1 MKQKKTQ
8 NPLNQFIGLYPLSK
22 TLRFEL
28 RPYNEKTKNNIISAG
43 ILAEDNHRAESYK
56 KVKKIIDEYHKAFIE
71 RVLKDL
77 VLEEKSL
84 QEFFDCYTNNTKE
97 EKREEALQEIGNNLR
112 SQISNAFE
120 EDPKYSTLT
129 SKDLI
134 NKELPSIATTEEE
147 RTLLEEFH
155 GFSTY
160 FVGFHQN
167 RENMYSDEEKATS
180 IAYRLINENLPK
192 FIDNIRSF
200 QKIADSPIADKLQ
213 SIYDEYAKEG
223 YMNVNTLNEMFEIT
237 FYSRVLT
244 QTQIDLYNAIIGGKT
259 EKDGHKTQGINEYI
273 NLYNQRGEVQKKDRL
288 PLLKPLFKQILSDRE
303 HISWFEEGFAD
314 DQAMLNAIKDFY
326 LELTETEPTTT
337 ESILDRTK
345 SLLRTIADYD
355 LTKIYLEYNSLSK
368 ISQQIFGEWDRIQRA
383 LEAEYDQREK
393 TKTYEEQK
401 EKHFSS
407 LKSVSIGFIDECLKA
422 FETDKQLSLSI
433 KEYIAQLGKKND
445 DPDLIDRITASY
457 KAVKAILTTEW
468 PKERNI
474 AQEKDLVALIKDLLD
489 RIKDLQSFIKPL
501 LGSGKESGKDN
512 LFYGELASI
521 WEVINT
527 VTPLYDKVRN
537 RMTRKPY
544 STQKFKVNFRNSQL
558 LKGWDLNKEKD
569 YMGIILRKKDL
580 YFLAIMNKKNTKV
593 FSSKVPSQGE
603 CFEKMIYKQFDATK
617 QVPKCST
624 ELKRVKEAIEIDDKP
639 YYELFDKQKFSK
651 PLTITREI
659 WQLNNLVWDKK
670 TNSFVRR
677 KKDETRPKKFQQEY
691 LDITEDREGYCE
703 ALRKWIDFVKDFLAS
718 YKSTSIY
725 NIKYK
730 DSSEYASIKEFY
742 NFLDQELYHIEFS
755 NVSVDYINELIEEG
769 KIYLFQIYNKDF
781 SPHSKGTPNMHTLY
795 WKTLFDERNLA
806 NVVYKLNGEAEIFF
820 RKASLE
826 REVTHPAN
834 EPIKTKNPKSEKE
847 KTFAY
852 DLIKDKRYTEDKFQ
866 LHVPITMNFKSP
878 MEKKGINS
886 RVNNYIKTAEDLH
899 FIGIDRGERN
909 LLYVCVIDSKGNI
922 KEQYS
927 LNEIVTQYNR
937 TDYKYLLEK
946 REEERDKERKSWQ
959 TIENIKDLKQGYL
972 SQVVHKIAQLIVQY
986 HAIVVLEDL
995 NSGFK
1000 RSRQKVEKSVYQQF
1014 EKSLIDKLNY
1024 LVDKQLPIDEEGG
1037 VLRAYQLTNKFES
1050 FKTMKMQNGFLF
1062 YIPAWNTS
1070 KMDPTTGFVNLFDTR
1085 YTNIDKSKEFFDK
1098 FETIRYNE
1106 GKDWFELEF
1115 DYEHFTTKAEG
1126 TQTQW
1131 TLCTWGERINTFRN
1145 KSKNSSWDYKTINL
1159 TEEYKALFEQFSIN
1173 YRGNLK
1179 KEILEQNS
1187 KDFFERLLS
1196 LLRLTLQMRNS
1207 IPKTDTDY
1215 LISPVADA
1223 NGSFYYSEQCGDNLP
1238 KNADANGAY
1247 NIARKGMWM
1256 AEQIRRSNE
1265 GEKLKL
1271 AISNKEWLRFAQEKP
1286 YLEDK

>member
-28 RPYNEKTKNNIISAG
+28 HPIGKTRENITSVG

-56 KVKKIIDEYHKAFIE
+56 EVKKIIDEYHKAFIE

-77 VLEEKSL
+77 VLEEEPL
-84 QEFFDCYTNNTKE
+84 QAFFDCYTNNTKE

-112 SQISNAFE
+112 SQISNAFKK
-120 EDPKYSTLT
+120 DPKYSSLAG
-129 SKDLI
+129 KDLI
-134 NKELPSIATTEEE
+134 NKELPSIVSTEEE

-167 RENMYSDEEKATS
+167 RENMYSKEEKASS

-200 QKIADSPIADKLQ
+200 QKIANSPIADKLE
-213 SIYDEYAKEG
+213 SIYNEYPKEG
-223 YMNVNTLNEMFEIT
+223 YMNVDNLNEMFEIT
-237 FYSRVLT
+237 FYNNVLT

-326 LELTETEPTTT
+326 LKLIQTEPTTT
-337 ESILDRTK
+337 ESILDRTR
-345 SLLRTIADYD
+345 SLLQTIADYD

-368 ISQQIFGEWDRIQRA
+368 ISQQIFGEWDRIKRA
-383 LEAEYDQREK
+383 LEAEYDATHLQRK
-393 TKTYEEQK
+393 KAKTYEEQK
-401 EKHFSS
+401 EKHFKS
-407 LKSVSIGFIDECLKA
+407 LKSVSIGFIDDCLKA

-474 AQEKDLVALIKDLLD
+474 AQEKDIVALIKDLLD
-489 RIKDLQSFIKPL
+489 RIKDLQSFIKSL
-501 LGSGKESGKDN
+501 LGSGKESDKDN

-521 WEVINT
+521 WETINT

-544 STQKFKVNFRNSQL
+544 STQKFKVNFRNSHFLSYWSQDYETKGGVL
-558 LKGWDLNKEKD
+558 FEKEGLYYLAIIDKKLKAKDIEKLHCAKSNAVRIIIDTQKPDNKNTPRLFIRSKGENYAPAVDEYKLPIHE
-569 YMGIILRKKDL
+569 IIDL
-580 YFLAIMNKKNTKV
+580 YDRKLFKK
-593 FSSKVPSQGE
+593 P
-603 CFEKMIYKQFDATK
+603 
-617 QVPKCST
+617 P
-624 ELKRVKEAIEIDDKP
+624 KEASLEDTEIFKASLTKLIDYFKLGFSRHES
-639 YYELFDKQKFSK
+639 YRHYKFN
-651 PLTITREI
+651 
-659 WQLNNLVWDKK
+659 WKK
-670 TNSFVRR
+670 S
-677 KKDETRPKKFQQEY
+677 DEY
-691 LDITEDREGYCE
+691 NDID
-703 ALRKWIDFVKDFLAS
+703 
-718 YKSTSIY
+718 
-725 NIKYK
+725 
-730 DSSEYASIKEFY
+730 EFY
-742 NFLDQELYHIEFS
+742 QDTIES
-755 NVSVDYINELIEEG
+755 CYQIIHQPINWDVVEEYTKEG

-826 REVTHPAN
+826 RKVTHPAHD
-834 EPIKTKNPKSEKE
+834 PIKTKNPKTSIKE
-847 KTFAY
+847 KAFAY

-878 MEKKGINS
+878 NLRNINS

-922 KEQYS
+922 KDQYS
-927 LNEIVTQYNR
+927 LNEIVNQYNR

-972 SQVVHKIAQLIVQY
+972 SQVVHKIAQLMVQY

-1024 LVDKQLPIDEEGG
+1024 LVDKQLPIEEEGG

-1098 FETIRYNE
+1098 FEAIRYNE

-1115 DYEHFTTKAEG
+1115 DYENFTEKAEG

-1145 KSKNSSWDYKTINL
+1145 KSKSSSWDYKKINL
-1159 TEEYKALFEQFSIN
+1159 TEEYKTLFEQFSIN

-1196 LLRLTLQMRNS
+1196 LLHLTLQMRNS
-1207 IPKTDTDY
+1207 IPNTDTDY

-1223 NGSFYYSEQCGDNLP
+1223 NGHFYYSEQCGDNLP

-1265 GEKLKL
+1265 GEELKL

>member
-1 MKQKKTQ
+1 MKQKKSQ
-8 NPLNQFIGLYPLSK
+8 NPFNQFIGLYPLSK

-28 RPYNEKTKNNIISAG
+28 RPIGKTKENIISAG
-43 ILAEDNHRAESYK
+43 ILEEDNHRAESYK
-56 KVKKIIDEYHKAFIE
+56 EVKKIIDEYHKAFIE

-134 NKELPSIATTEEE
+134 NKELPSIATTEEK

-288 PLLKPLFKQILSDRE
+288 PLPKPLFKQILSDRE

-368 ISQQIFGEWDRIQRA
+368 ISQQIFGEWDKIQRA

-445 DPDLIDRITASY
+445 GPDLIDRITASY

-501 LGSGKESGKDN
+501 LGSGKESDKDN

-521 WEVINT
+521 WEVINI
-527 VTPLYDKVRN
+527 VAPLYDKVRN

-544 STQKFKVNFRNSQL
+544 STQKFKVNFRNSHFLSYWSQDYETKGGVL
-558 LKGWDLNKEKD
+558 FEKEGLYYLAIIDKKLKAKDIEKLHCTKSNAFRIIIDTQKPDNKNTPRLFIRSKGENYAPAVDEYKLPIHE
-569 YMGIILRKKDL
+569 IIDL
-580 YFLAIMNKKNTKV
+580 YDRKLFKK
-593 FSSKVPSQGE
+593 P
-603 CFEKMIYKQFDATK
+603 
-617 QVPKCST
+617 P
-624 ELKRVKEAIEIDDKP
+624 KEASPEDTEIFKASLTKLIDYFKLGFSRHES
-639 YYELFDKQKFSK
+639 YRHYKFN
-651 PLTITREI
+651 
-659 WQLNNLVWDKK
+659 WKK
-670 TNSFVRR
+670 S
-677 KKDETRPKKFQQEY
+677 DE
-691 LDITEDREGYCE
+691 
-703 ALRKWIDFVKDFLAS
+703 
-718 YKSTSIY
+718 
-725 NIKYK
+725 YK
-730 DSSEYASIKEFY
+730 DIDEFY
-742 NFLDQELYHIEFS
+742 QDTIES
-755 NVSVDYINELIEEG
+755 CYQIIHQPINWDVVEEYTEEG

-795 WKTLFDERNLA
+795 WKTLFDEQNLA

-820 RKASLE
+820 REASLE
-826 REVTHPAN
+826 RKVTHPAN
-834 EPIKTKNPKSEKE
+834 DPIKTKNPKTSIKE

-878 MEKKGINS
+878 NLRNINS

-927 LNEIVTQYNR
+927 LNEIVTLYNR

-972 SQVVHKIAQLIVQY
+972 SQVVHKIAQLVVQY

-1098 FETIRYNE
+1098 FEAIRYNE

-1145 KSKNSSWDYKTINL
+1145 KSKNSSWDYKKINL

-1207 IPKTDTDY
+1207 IPNTDIDY

-1265 GEKLKL
+1265 GEKLNL

>member
-77 VLEEKSL
+77 VLEEKPL
-84 QEFFDCYTNNTKE
+84 QAFYECYKKSSKE
-97 EKREEALQEIGNNLR
+97 EKREKALQDNGKKLR
-112 SQISNAFE
+112 YQISKAFE
-120 EDPKYSTLT
+120 KDPKYKTLT
-129 SKDLI
+129 GEDLI
-134 NKELPSIATTEEE
+134 NKELPRIVTTDEEQM
-147 RTLLEEFH
+147 LLKEFH
-155 GFSTY
+155 GFTTY
-160 FVGFHQN
+160 FKGLHLN
-167 RENMYSDEEKATS
+167 RKNMYSNEEKASS

-200 QKIADSPIADKLQ
+200 QKIADSPIADKFE

-223 YMNVNTLNEMFEIT
+223 YMNVNTLNEMFEIS
-237 FYSRVLT
+237 FYNRVLT

-355 LTKIYLEYNSLSK
+355 LTKIYLEYSSLSK
-368 ISQQIFGEWDRIQRA
+368 ISQQIFGEWDRIKRA
-383 LEAEYDQREK
+383 LEAEYDATHLQRK
-393 TKTYEEQK
+393 KAKTYEEQK

-407 LKSVSIGFIDECLKA
+407 IKSVSIGFIDECLKA
-422 FETDKQLSLSI
+422 FKTDKQLSLSI

-474 AQEKDLVALIKDLLD
+474 TQEKDIVALIKDLLD

-501 LGSGKESGKDN
+501 LGSGKESDKDN

-521 WEVINT
+521 WETINT

-544 STQKFKVNFRNSQL
+544 STQKFKVNFRNSHFLSYWSQDYETKGGVL
-558 LKGWDLNKEKD
+558 FEKEGLYYLAIIDKKLKAKDIEKLHCTKSNAFRIIIDTQKPDNKNTPRLFIRSKGENYAPAVDEYKLPIHE
-569 YMGIILRKKDL
+569 IIDL
-580 YFLAIMNKKNTKV
+580 YDRKLFKK
-593 FSSKVPSQGE
+593 P
-603 CFEKMIYKQFDATK
+603 
-617 QVPKCST
+617 P
-624 ELKRVKEAIEIDDKP
+624 KEASLEDSEIFKASLTKLIDYFKLGFSRHES
-639 YYELFDKQKFSK
+639 YRHYKFN
-651 PLTITREI
+651 
-659 WQLNNLVWDKK
+659 WKK
-670 TNSFVRR
+670 S
-677 KKDETRPKKFQQEY
+677 DE
-691 LDITEDREGYCE
+691 
-703 ALRKWIDFVKDFLAS
+703 
-718 YKSTSIY
+718 
-725 NIKYK
+725 YK
-730 DSSEYASIKEFY
+730 DIDEFY
-742 NFLDQELYHIEFS
+742 QDTIES
-755 NVSVDYINELIEEG
+755 CYQIIHQPINWDVVEEYIEEG

-820 RKASLE
+820 REASLE
-826 REVTHPAN
+826 RKVTHPAN
-834 EPIKTKNPKSEKE
+834 DPIKTKNPKTSIKE

-878 MEKKGINS
+878 NLRNINS

-922 KEQYS
+922 KDQYS
-927 LNEIVTQYNR
+927 LNEIVTLYNR

-972 SQVVHKIAQLIVQY
+972 SQVVHKIAQLVVQY

-1098 FETIRYNE
+1098 FEAIRYNE

-1115 DYEHFTTKAEG
+1115 DYENFTEKAEG

-1145 KSKNSSWDYKTINL
+1145 KSKSSSWDYKKINL
-1159 TEEYKALFEQFSIN
+1159 TEEYKTLFEQFSIN

-1196 LLRLTLQMRNS
+1196 LLHLTLQMRNS
-1207 IPKTDTDY
+1207 IPNTDTDY

-1223 NGSFYYSEQCGDNLP
+1223 NGHFYYSEQCGDNLP

-1265 GEKLKL
+1265 GEELKL

>member
-1 MKQKKTQ
+1 MKQKKSQ
-8 NPLNQFIGLYPLSK
+8 NPFNQFTGLYPLSK

-28 RPYNEKTKNNIISAG
+28 RPIGKTKENIISAG

-71 RVLKDL
+71 RVLKNLDL
-77 VLEEKSL
+77 DKGALQAFYECYKKS
-84 QEFFDCYTNNTKE
+84 TKE
-97 EKREEALQEIGNNLR
+97 EKREETLQEIGNNLR
-112 SQISNAFE
+112 SQISNAFKK
-120 EDPKYSTLT
+120 DPKYSTLT

-147 RTLLEEFH
+147 RILLEEFH

-167 RENMYSDEEKATS
+167 RENMYSKEEKATS

-200 QKIADSPIADKLQ
+200 EKIANSPIADKLE
-213 SIYDEYAKEG
+213 SIYNEYAKEG
-223 YMNVNTLNEMFEIT
+223 YMNVNNLNEMFEIS
-237 FYSRVLT
+237 FYNRVLT

-259 EKDGHKTQGINEYI
+259 EKDGRKTQGINEYI

-314 DQAMLNAIKDFY
+314 DQAMLSAIKDFY
-326 LELTETEPTTT
+326 LKLTETEPTTT
-337 ESILDRTK
+337 ESILDRTR
-345 SLLRTIADYD
+345 SLLRNIADYD
-355 LTKIYLEYNSLSK
+355 LTKIYLEYTSLSK

-383 LEAEYDQREK
+383 LEAEYDATHLQRKK

-401 EKHFSS
+401 EQYFRS
-407 LKSVSIGFIDECLKA
+407 LKSVSIGFIDECLNS
-422 FETDKQLSLSI
+422 FETEKQLSLSI
-433 KEYIAQLGKKND
+433 KEYIAQVGKKND
-445 DPDLIDRITASY
+445 DPDLIERITASY

-474 AQEKDLVALIKDLLD
+474 AQEKDIVALIKDLLD

-501 LGSGKESGKDN
+501 LGSGKESDKDN

-521 WEVINT
+521 WEVINIL
-527 VTPLYDKVRN
+527 TPLYDKVRN

-544 STQKFKVNFRNSQL
+544 STQKFKVNFSNSHFLSYWPQDYETKGGVL
-558 LKGWDLNKEKD
+558 FEKEGLYYLAIIDKKLKTKDIEKLHCTKSNAFRIIIDTQKPDNKNTPRLFIRSKGENYAPAIDEYKLPIHE
-569 YMGIILRKKDL
+569 IIDL
-580 YFLAIMNKKNTKV
+580 YDRKLFKK
-593 FSSKVPSQGE
+593 P
-603 CFEKMIYKQFDATK
+603 
-617 QVPKCST
+617 P
-624 ELKRVKEAIEIDDKP
+624 KEASLEDTEIFKASLTKLIDYFKLGFSRHES
-639 YYELFDKQKFSK
+639 YRHYKFN
-651 PLTITREI
+651 
-659 WQLNNLVWDKK
+659 WKK
-670 TNSFVRR
+670 S
-677 KKDETRPKKFQQEY
+677 DE
-691 LDITEDREGYCE
+691 
-703 ALRKWIDFVKDFLAS
+703 
-718 YKSTSIY
+718 
-725 NIKYK
+725 YK
-730 DSSEYASIKEFY
+730 DIDEFY
-742 NFLDQELYHIEFS
+742 QDTIES
-755 NVSVDYINELIEEG
+755 CYQIIHQPINWDVVEEYTKEG

-781 SPHSKGTPNMHTLY
+781 SSHSKGTPNMHTLY
-795 WKTLFDERNLA
+795 WKTLFDEQNLA

-826 REVTHPAN
+826 RKVTHPAN
-834 EPIKTKNPKSEKE
+834 GSIKTKNPKSKKE

-922 KEQYS
+922 KKQYS
-927 LNEIVTQYNR
+927 LNDIVNQYNR

-959 TIENIKDLKQGYL
+959 SIKNIKDLKQGYL
-972 SQVVHKIAQLIVQY
+972 SQVVHKIAQLMVQY

-1098 FETIRYNE
+1098 FEAIRYNE

-1145 KSKNSSWDYKTINL
+1145 KSKSSSWDYKKINL

-1207 IPKTDTDY
+1207 IPNTDTDY

-1223 NGSFYYSEQCGDNLP
+1223 NGDFYYSEQCGDNLP

-1256 AEQIRRSNE
+1256 AEQIRRSTE
-1265 GEKLKL
+1265 GEKLNL

>member
-8 NPLNQFIGLYPLSK
+8 NPFNQFTGLYPLSK

-56 KVKKIIDEYHKAFIE
+56 EVKKIIDEYHKAFIE

-77 VLEEKSL
+77 VLEEKPL
-84 QEFFDCYTNNTKE
+84 QAFYECYKKSSKE

-112 SQISNAFE
+112 TQISNAFKK
-120 EDPKYSTLT
+120 DPKYSSLAG
-129 SKDLI
+129 KDLI
-134 NKELPSIATTEEE
+134 NKELPRIATTEEE

-167 RENMYSDEEKATS
+167 RENMYSKEEKATS

-200 QKIADSPIADKLQ
+200 QKIADSPIADKLE

-223 YMNVNTLNEMFEIT
+223 YMNVNTLNEMFEIS
-237 FYSRVLT
+237 FYNRVLT

-273 NLYNQRGEVQKKDRL
+273 NLHNQRGEVQKKDRL

-326 LELTETEPTTT
+326 LELTETGPTTT

-345 SLLRTIADYD
+345 SLLRNIADYD
-355 LTKIYLEYNSLSK
+355 LTKIYLEYSSLSK
-368 ISQQIFGEWDRIQRA
+368 ISQQIFGEWDRIKRA
-383 LEAEYDQREK
+383 LEAEYDATHLQRK
-393 TKTYEEQK
+393 KAKTYEEQK

-433 KEYIAQLGKKND
+433 IEYIAQLGKKND

-457 KAVKAILTTEW
+457 QAVKAILTTEW
-468 PKERNI
+468 PKESNI

-501 LGSGKESGKDN
+501 LGSGKESDKDN

-521 WEVINT
+521 WEVINI

-544 STQKFKVNFRNSQL
+544 STQKFKVNFRNSHFLSYWSQDYETKGGVL
-558 LKGWDLNKEKD
+558 FEKEGLYYLAIIDKKLKAKDIEKLHCTKSNAFRIIIDTQKPDNKNTPRLFIRSKGEN
-569 YMGIILRKKDL
+569 YAPAINEYNLPIHEIIDL
-580 YFLAIMNKKNTKV
+580 YDRKLFKKPPKGASQEDTEIFKASLTKLIDYFKLG
-593 FSSKVPSQGE
+593 FSRHESYRH
-603 CFEKMIYKQFDATK
+603 YKFN
-617 QVPKCST
+617 
-624 ELKRVKEAIEIDDKP
+624 
-639 YYELFDKQKFSK
+639 
-651 PLTITREI
+651 
-659 WQLNNLVWDKK
+659 WKK
-670 TNSFVRR
+670 S
-677 KKDETRPKKFQQEY
+677 DE
-691 LDITEDREGYCE
+691 
-703 ALRKWIDFVKDFLAS
+703 
-718 YKSTSIY
+718 
-725 NIKYK
+725 YK
-730 DSSEYASIKEFY
+730 DIDEFY
-742 NFLDQELYHIEFS
+742 QDTIES
-755 NVSVDYINELIEEG
+755 CYQIIHQPINWDVVEEYTKEG

-826 REVTHPAN
+826 RKVTHPAN
-834 EPIKTKNPKSEKE
+834 ETIKTKNPKTSIRE

-878 MEKKGINS
+878 MEEDINS

-922 KEQYS
+922 KKQYS
-927 LNEIVTQYNR
+927 LNEIVNQYNR

-972 SQVVHKIAQLIVQY
+972 SQVVHSPQDSATY
-986 HAIVVLEDL
+986 
-995 NSGFK
+995 S
-1000 RSRQKVEKSVYQQF
+1000 
-1014 EKSLIDKLNY
+1014 
-1024 LVDKQLPIDEEGG
+1024 
-1037 VLRAYQLTNKFES
+1037 
-1050 FKTMKMQNGFLF
+1050 
-1062 YIPAWNTS
+1062 
-1070 KMDPTTGFVNLFDTR
+1070 
-1085 YTNIDKSKEFFDK
+1085 
-1098 FETIRYNE
+1098 
-1106 GKDWFELEF
+1106 
-1115 DYEHFTTKAEG
+1115 
-1126 TQTQW
+1126 
-1131 TLCTWGERINTFRN
+1131 
-1145 KSKNSSWDYKTINL
+1145 
-1159 TEEYKALFEQFSIN
+1159 
-1173 YRGNLK
+1173 
-1179 KEILEQNS
+1179 
-1187 KDFFERLLS
+1187 
-1196 LLRLTLQMRNS
+1196 S
-1207 IPKTDTDY
+1207 IPCY
-1215 LISPVADA
+1215 RCA
-1223 NGSFYYSEQCGDNLP
+1223 
-1238 KNADANGAY
+1238 
-1247 NIARKGMWM
+1247 
-1256 AEQIRRSNE
+1256 
-1265 GEKLKL
+1265 
-1271 AISNKEWLRFAQEKP
+1271 
-1286 YLEDK
+1286 

>member
-1 MKQKKTQ
+1 MEQKKTQ
-8 NPLNQFIGLYPLSK
+8 NLFNQFIGLYPLSK

-28 RPYNEKTKNNIISAG
+28 RPIGKTRENISSAG
-43 ILAEDNHRAESYK
+43 ILAEDNHRSESYK
-56 KVKKIIDEYHKAFIE
+56 EVKKIIDEYHKAFIE
-71 RVLKDL
+71 GVLEDL
-77 VLEEKSL
+77 VLDKESL
-84 QEFFDCYTNNTKE
+84 QDFFDCYTNNIKKE
-97 EKREEALQEIGNNLR
+97 NREEALQEIGNNLR
-112 SQISNAFE
+112 TQISNAFKK
-120 EDPKYSTLT
+120 DPKYSSLAG
-129 SKDLI
+129 KDLI
-134 NKELPSIATTEEE
+134 NKELPSFVTTDKE
-147 RTLLEEFH
+147 RILLEEFH

-167 RENMYSDEEKATS
+167 RENMYSKEEKASS

-200 QKIADSPIADKLQ
+200 QKIADSPIADKLE
-213 SIYDEYAKEG
+213 SIYNEYAKEG
-223 YMNVNTLNEMFEIT
+223 YMNVNNLNEMFEIT
-237 FYSRVLT
+237 FYNNVLT

-273 NLYNQRGEVQKKDRL
+273 NLYNQRSEVQKKDRL

-326 LELTETEPTTT
+326 LELTETGSTTT

-355 LTKIYLEYNSLSK
+355 LTKIYLEYSSLSK
-368 ISQQIFGEWDRIQRA
+368 ISQQIFGEWDRIKRA
-383 LEAEYDQREK
+383 LEAEYEATHLQRK
-393 TKTYEEQK
+393 KAKTYEEQK
-401 EKHFSS
+401 EKYFSS

-422 FETDKQLSLSI
+422 FETEKQLSLSI

-445 DPDLIDRITASY
+445 DPDLIERITASY

-474 AQEKDLVALIKDLLD
+474 AQEKDIVALIKDLLD

-501 LGSGKESGKDN
+501 LGSGKESDKDN
-512 LFYGELASI
+512 LFYGELARV
-521 WEVINT
+521 WETINT

-544 STQKFKVNFRNSQL
+544 STQKFKVNFRNSHFLSYWSQDYETKGGVL
-558 LKGWDLNKEKD
+558 FEKEGLYYLAIIDKKLKAKDIEKLHCAKSNAFRIVIDTQKPDNKNTPRLFIRSKGENYAPAVDEYKLPIHE
-569 YMGIILRKKDL
+569 IIDL
-580 YFLAIMNKKNTKV
+580 YDRKLFKK
-593 FSSKVPSQGE
+593 P
-603 CFEKMIYKQFDATK
+603 
-617 QVPKCST
+617 P
-624 ELKRVKEAIEIDDKP
+624 KEASLEDCEIFKVSLTKLIDYFKLGFSRHES
-639 YYELFDKQKFSK
+639 YRHYKFN
-651 PLTITREI
+651 
-659 WQLNNLVWDKK
+659 WKK
-670 TNSFVRR
+670 S
-677 KKDETRPKKFQQEY
+677 DE
-691 LDITEDREGYCE
+691 
-703 ALRKWIDFVKDFLAS
+703 
-718 YKSTSIY
+718 
-725 NIKYK
+725 YK
-730 DSSEYASIKEFY
+730 DIDEFY
-742 NFLDQELYHIEFS
+742 QDTIES
-755 NVSVDYINELIEEG
+755 CYQIIHQPINWDVVEEYIEEG

-820 RKASLE
+820 REASLE
-826 REVTHPAN
+826 RKVTHPAN
-834 EPIKTKNPKSEKE
+834 DPIKTKNPKTSIKE
-847 KTFAY
+847 KTFTY

-878 MEKKGINS
+878 NFRNINS

-927 LNEIVTQYNR
+927 LNEIVTLYNR

-946 REEERDKERKSWQ
+946 REEERDKDRKSWQ

-972 SQVVHKIAQLIVQY
+972 SQVVHKIAQLVVKY

-1098 FETIRYNE
+1098 FEAIRYNE
-1106 GKDWFELEF
+1106 EKDWFELEF
-1115 DYEHFTTKAEG
+1115 DYEHFTEKAEG
-1126 TQTQW
+1126 SQTRW

-1145 KSKNSSWDYKTINL
+1145 KSKSSSWDYKKINL
-1159 TEEYKALFEQFSIN
+1159 TEEYKALFEQFSIH
-1173 YRGNLK
+1173 YKGNLK
-1179 KEILEQNS
+1179 KQILEQNS
-1187 KDFFERLLS
+1187 KDFFEGLLS
-1196 LLRLTLQMRNS
+1196 LLHLTLQMRNS
-1207 IPKTDTDY
+1207 IPNSDTDY

-1223 NGSFYYSEQCGDNLP
+1223 NGRFYYSEQCGDNLP

-1265 GEKLKL
+1265 GEKLNL

>member
-1 MKQKKTQ
+1 MKQKKSQ
-8 NPLNQFIGLYPLSK
+8 NPFNQFTGLYPLSK

-28 RPYNEKTKNNIISAG
+28 RPIGKTKENIISAG

-71 RVLKDL
+71 RVLKNLDL
-77 VLEEKSL
+77 DKGALQAFYECYKKS
-84 QEFFDCYTNNTKE
+84 TKE
-97 EKREEALQEIGNNLR
+97 EKREETLQEIGNNLR
-112 SQISNAFE
+112 SQISNAFKK
-120 EDPKYSTLT
+120 DPKYSTLT

-147 RTLLEEFH
+147 RILLEEFH

-167 RENMYSDEEKATS
+167 RENMYSKEEKATS

-200 QKIADSPIADKLQ
+200 EKIANSPIADKLE
-213 SIYDEYAKEG
+213 SIYNEYAKEG
-223 YMNVNTLNEMFEIT
+223 YMNVNNLNEMFEIS
-237 FYSRVLT
+237 FYNRVLT

-259 EKDGHKTQGINEYI
+259 EKDGRKTQGINEYI

-314 DQAMLNAIKDFY
+314 DQAMLSAIKDFY
-326 LELTETEPTTT
+326 LKLTETEPTTT
-337 ESILDRTK
+337 ESILDRTR
-345 SLLRTIADYD
+345 SLLRNIADYD
-355 LTKIYLEYNSLSK
+355 LTKIYLEYTSLSK

-383 LEAEYDQREK
+383 LEAEYDATHLQRKK

-401 EKHFSS
+401 EQYFRS
-407 LKSVSIGFIDECLKA
+407 LKSVSIGFIDECLNS
-422 FETDKQLSLSI
+422 FETEKQLSLSI
-433 KEYIAQLGKKND
+433 KEYIAQVGKKND
-445 DPDLIDRITASY
+445 DPDLIERITASY

-474 AQEKDLVALIKDLLD
+474 AQEKDIVALIKDLLD

-501 LGSGKESGKDN
+501 LGSGKESDKDN

-521 WEVINT
+521 WEVINIL
-527 VTPLYDKVRN
+527 TPLYDKVRN

-544 STQKFKVNFRNSQL
+544 STQKFKVNFSNSHFLSYWPQDYETKGGVL
-558 LKGWDLNKEKD
+558 FEKEGLYYLAIIDKKLKTKDIEKLHCTKSNAFRIIIDTQKPDNKNTPRLFIRSKGENYAPAIDEYKLPIHE
-569 YMGIILRKKDL
+569 IIDL
-580 YFLAIMNKKNTKV
+580 YDRKLFKK
-593 FSSKVPSQGE
+593 P
-603 CFEKMIYKQFDATK
+603 
-617 QVPKCST
+617 P
-624 ELKRVKEAIEIDDKP
+624 KEASLEDTEIFKASLTKLIDYFKLGFSRHES
-639 YYELFDKQKFSK
+639 YRHYKFN
-651 PLTITREI
+651 
-659 WQLNNLVWDKK
+659 WKK
-670 TNSFVRR
+670 S
-677 KKDETRPKKFQQEY
+677 DE
-691 LDITEDREGYCE
+691 
-703 ALRKWIDFVKDFLAS
+703 
-718 YKSTSIY
+718 
-725 NIKYK
+725 YK
-730 DSSEYASIKEFY
+730 DIDEFY
-742 NFLDQELYHIEFS
+742 QDTIES
-755 NVSVDYINELIEEG
+755 CYQIIHQPINWDVVEEYTKEG

-781 SPHSKGTPNMHTLY
+781 SSHSKGTPNMHTLY
-795 WKTLFDERNLA
+795 WKTLFDEQNLA

-826 REVTHPAN
+826 RKVTHPAN
-834 EPIKTKNPKSEKE
+834 GPIKTKNPKSKKE

-922 KEQYS
+922 KKQYS
-927 LNEIVTQYNR
+927 LNDIVNQYNR

-959 TIENIKDLKQGYL
+959 SIKNIKDLKQGYL
-972 SQVVHKIAQLIVQY
+972 SQVVHKIAQLMVQY

-1145 KSKNSSWDYKTINL
+1145 KSKNSSWDYKKINL

-1207 IPKTDTDY
+1207 IPNTDTDY

-1256 AEQIRRSNE
+1256 AEQMRRSNE
-1265 GEKLKL
+1265 GEELKL

>member
-8 NPLNQFIGLYPLSK
+8 NLFNQFIGLYPLSK

-28 RPYNEKTKNNIISAG
+28 RPIGKTRENISSAG

-56 KVKKIIDEYHKAFIE
+56 EVKKIIDEYHKAFIE
-71 RVLKDL
+71 GVLEDL
-77 VLEEKSL
+77 VLDKESL
-84 QEFFDCYTNNTKE
+84 QDFFDCYTNNIKKE
-97 EKREEALQEIGNNLR
+97 NREEALQEIGNNLR
-112 SQISNAFE
+112 TQISNAFKK
-120 EDPKYSTLT
+120 DPKYSSLAG
-129 SKDLI
+129 KDLI
-134 NKELPSIATTEEE
+134 NKELASFVTTDKE
-147 RTLLEEFH
+147 RILLEEFH

-167 RENMYSDEEKATS
+167 RENMYSKEEKASS
-180 IAYRLINENLPK
+180 IAYRLINDNLPK

-200 QKIADSPIADKLQ
+200 QRIADSPIADNLE
-213 SIYDEYAKEG
+213 SIYNEYAKEG
-223 YMNVNTLNEMFEIT
+223 YMNVNNLNEMFEIS
-237 FYSRVLT
+237 FYNNVLT

-273 NLYNQRGEVQKKDRL
+273 NLYNQRSEVQKKDRL

-326 LELTETEPTTT
+326 LKLTETEPTTT
-337 ESILDRTK
+337 ESSLDRTK
-345 SLLRTIADYD
+345 SLLRDIADYD
-355 LTKIYLEYNSLSK
+355 LTKIYLEYSSLSK
-368 ISQQIFGEWDRIQRA
+368 ISQQIFGEWDRIKRA
-383 LEAEYDQREK
+383 LEAEYDATHLQRK
-393 TKTYEEQK
+393 KAKTYEEQK

-422 FETDKQLSLSI
+422 FETEKQLSLSI

-445 DPDLIDRITASY
+445 DPDLIERITASY
-457 KAVKAILTTEW
+457 KAIKAILTTEW

-474 AQEKDLVALIKDLLD
+474 AQEKDIVALIKDLLD

-501 LGSGKESGKDN
+501 LGSGKESDKDN
-512 LFYGELASI
+512 LFYGELARV
-521 WEVINT
+521 WETINT

-544 STQKFKVNFRNSQL
+544 STQKFKVNFRNSHFLSYWSQDYETKGGVL
-558 LKGWDLNKEKD
+558 FEKEGLYYLAIIDKKLKAKDIEKLHCAKSNAFRIVIDTQKPDNKNTPRLFIRSKGENYAPAVDEYKLPIHE
-569 YMGIILRKKDL
+569 IIDL
-580 YFLAIMNKKNTKV
+580 YDRKLFKK
-593 FSSKVPSQGE
+593 P
-603 CFEKMIYKQFDATK
+603 
-617 QVPKCST
+617 P
-624 ELKRVKEAIEIDDKP
+624 KEASLEDCEIFKVSLTKLIDYFKLGFSRHES
-639 YYELFDKQKFSK
+639 YRHYKFN
-651 PLTITREI
+651 
-659 WQLNNLVWDKK
+659 WKK
-670 TNSFVRR
+670 S
-677 KKDETRPKKFQQEY
+677 DE
-691 LDITEDREGYCE
+691 
-703 ALRKWIDFVKDFLAS
+703 
-718 YKSTSIY
+718 
-725 NIKYK
+725 YK
-730 DSSEYASIKEFY
+730 DIDEFY
-742 NFLDQELYHIEFS
+742 QDTIES
-755 NVSVDYINELIEEG
+755 CYQIIHQPINWDVVEEYIEEG

-820 RKASLE
+820 REASLE
-826 REVTHPAN
+826 RKVTHPAN
-834 EPIKTKNPKSEKE
+834 DPIKTKNPKTSIKE
-847 KTFAY
+847 KTFTY

-878 MEKKGINS
+878 NFRNINS

-927 LNEIVTQYNR
+927 LNEIVTLYNR

-946 REEERDKERKSWQ
+946 REEERDKDRKSWQ

-972 SQVVHKIAQLIVQY
+972 SQVVHKIAQLVVKY

-1062 YIPAWNTS
+1062 YITAWNTS

-1098 FETIRYNE
+1098 FEAIRYNE
-1106 GKDWFELEF
+1106 EKDWFELEF
-1115 DYEHFTTKAEG
+1115 DYEHFTEKAEG
-1126 TQTQW
+1126 SQTRW

-1145 KSKNSSWDYKTINL
+1145 KSKSSSWDYKTINL
-1159 TEEYKALFEQFSIN
+1159 TEEYKALFEQFSIH
-1173 YRGNLK
+1173 YKGNLK
-1179 KEILEQNS
+1179 KQILEQNS
-1187 KDFFERLLS
+1187 KDFFEGLLS
-1196 LLRLTLQMRNS
+1196 LLHLTLQMRNS
-1207 IPKTDTDY
+1207 IPNSDTDY

-1223 NGSFYYSEQCGDNLP
+1223 NGRFYYSEQCGDNLP

-1265 GEKLKL
+1265 GEKLNL

>member
-8 NPLNQFIGLYPLSK
+8 NPFNQFTGLYPLSK

-28 RPYNEKTKNNIISAG
+28 RPIGKTKENITSAG
-43 ILAEDNHRAESYK
+43 ILEEDNHRAESYK
-56 KVKKIIDEYHKAFIE
+56 EVKKIIDEYHKEFIE
-71 RVLKDL
+71 RVLKNLDL
-77 VLEEKSL
+77 DKRALQAFYECYKKS
-84 QEFFDCYTNNTKE
+84 TKE

-112 SQISNAFE
+112 TQISNAFKK
-120 EDPKYSTLT
+120 DPKYSTLT

-147 RTLLEEFH
+147 RILLEEFH

-167 RENMYSDEEKATS
+167 RENMYSKEEKATS

-200 QKIADSPIADKLQ
+200 EKIANSPIADKLE
-213 SIYDEYAKEG
+213 SIYNEYAKEG
-223 YMNVNTLNEMFEIT
+223 YMNVNNLNEMFEIS
-237 FYSRVLT
+237 FYNRVLT

-259 EKDGHKTQGINEYI
+259 EKDGRKTQGINEYI

-314 DQAMLNAIKDFY
+314 DQAMLSAIKDFY
-326 LELTETEPTTT
+326 LKLTETRPTTT
-337 ESILDRTK
+337 ESILDRTR
-345 SLLRTIADYD
+345 SLLRNIADYD
-355 LTKIYLEYNSLSK
+355 LTKIYLEYTSLSK

-383 LEAEYDQREK
+383 LEAEYDATHLQRKK

-401 EKHFSS
+401 EQYFRS
-407 LKSVSIGFIDECLKA
+407 LKSVSIGFIDECLNS
-422 FETDKQLSLSI
+422 FETEKQLSLSI
-433 KEYIAQLGKKND
+433 KEYIAQVGKKND
-445 DPDLIDRITASY
+445 DPDLIEHITASY

-468 PKERNI
+468 PKERNV
-474 AQEKDLVALIKDLLD
+474 AQEKDIVALIKKLLD
-489 RIKDLQSFIKPL
+489 RIKDLQYFIKPL
-501 LGSGKESGKDN
+501 LGSGKESDKDN

-544 STQKFKVNFRNSQL
+544 STEKIKVNFRNSHFLSYWPQDYETKGGIL
-558 LKGWDLNKEKD
+558 FEKEGLYYLAIIDKKLKAKDIERLHCTKSNAVRIIVDTQKPDNKNTPRLFIRSKGENYAPAIDEYKLPIHEIIDLYGRKLFKKPLKGASPEDTEIFKASLTKLID
-569 YMGIILRKKDL
+569 YFKLGFSRHESYRHYKFNWKKSDE
-580 YFLAIMNKKNTKV
+580 YN
-593 FSSKVPSQGE
+593 
-603 CFEKMIYKQFDATK
+603 D
-617 QVPKCST
+617 
-624 ELKRVKEAIEIDDKP
+624 ID
-639 YYELFDKQKFSK
+639 
-651 PLTITREI
+651 
-659 WQLNNLVWDKK
+659 
-670 TNSFVRR
+670 
-677 KKDETRPKKFQQEY
+677 
-691 LDITEDREGYCE
+691 
-703 ALRKWIDFVKDFLAS
+703 
-718 YKSTSIY
+718 
-725 NIKYK
+725 
-730 DSSEYASIKEFY
+730 EFY
-742 NFLDQELYHIEFS
+742 QDTIES
-755 NVSVDYINELIEEG
+755 CYQIIRQPIDWDVVEEYTKEG

-781 SPHSKGTPNMHTLY
+781 SSHSKGTPNMHTLY
-795 WKTLFDERNLA
+795 WKTLFDEQNLA

-826 REVTHPAN
+826 RKVTHPAN
-834 EPIKTKNPKSEKE
+834 DPIKTKNPETSIRE

-866 LHVPITMNFKSP
+866 LHVPITMNFKSLNV
-878 MEKKGINS
+878 KNINS
-886 RVNNYIKTAEDLH
+886 RVNNYIKTSEDLH

-922 KEQYS
+922 KKQYS
-927 LNEIVTQYNR
+927 LNEIVNQYNR

-1000 RSRQKVEKSVYQQF
+1000 RSRQKVEKAVYQQF

-1085 YTNIDKSKEFFDK
+1085 YTNIDKSKEFFEK
-1098 FETIRYNE
+1098 FEAIRYNE
-1106 GKDWFELEF
+1106 EKDWFELEF
-1115 DYEHFTTKAEG
+1115 DYKNFTAKAEG

-1145 KSKNSSWDYKTINL
+1145 KSKNSSWDYKKINL

-1179 KEILEQNS
+1179 KEILEQTS

-1207 IPKTDTDY
+1207 IPNTDTDY

-1223 NGSFYYSEQCGDNLP
+1223 NGCFYCSEQCGDNLP

-1265 GEKLKL
+1265 GDKLNL

-1286 YLEDK
+1286 YLEEK

>member
-1 MKQKKTQ
+1 M
-8 NPLNQFIGLYPLSK
+8 N
-22 TLRFEL
+22 
-28 RPYNEKTKNNIISAG
+28 
-43 ILAEDNHRAESYK
+43 
-56 KVKKIIDEYHKAFIE
+56 
-71 RVLKDL
+71 
-77 VLEEKSL
+77 
-84 QEFFDCYTNNTKE
+84 
-97 EKREEALQEIGNNLR
+97 
-112 SQISNAFE
+112 
-120 EDPKYSTLT
+120 
-129 SKDLI
+129 
-134 NKELPSIATTEEE
+134 
-147 RTLLEEFH
+147 
-155 GFSTY
+155 
-160 FVGFHQN
+160 
-167 RENMYSDEEKATS
+167 
-180 IAYRLINENLPK
+180 
-192 FIDNIRSF
+192 SF
-200 QKIADSPIADKLQ
+200 
-213 SIYDEYAKEG
+213 
-223 YMNVNTLNEMFEIT
+223 
-237 FYSRVLT
+237 
-244 QTQIDLYNAIIGGKT
+244 
-259 EKDGHKTQGINEYI
+259 
-273 NLYNQRGEVQKKDRL
+273 
-288 PLLKPLFKQILSDRE
+288 
-303 HISWFEEGFAD
+303 
-314 DQAMLNAIKDFY
+314 
-326 LELTETEPTTT
+326 ETE
-337 ESILDRTK
+337 
-345 SLLRTIADYD
+345 
-355 LTKIYLEYNSLSK
+355 
-368 ISQQIFGEWDRIQRA
+368 
-383 LEAEYDQREK
+383 
-393 TKTYEEQK
+393 
-401 EKHFSS
+401 
-407 LKSVSIGFIDECLKA
+407 
-422 FETDKQLSLSI
+422 KQLSLSI
-433 KEYIAQLGKKND
+433 KEYITQVGKKND
-445 DPDLIDRITASY
+445 DPDLIERITASY

-474 AQEKDLVALIKDLLD
+474 AQEKDIVALIKDLLD

-501 LGSGKESGKDN
+501 LGSGKESDKDN

-521 WEVINT
+521 WEVINIL
-527 VTPLYDKVRN
+527 TPLYDKVRN

-544 STQKFKVNFRNSQL
+544 STQKFKVNFSNSHFLSYWPQDYETKGGVL
-558 LKGWDLNKEKD
+558 FEKEGLYYLAIIDKKLKTKDIEKLHCTKSNAFRIIIDTQKPDNKNTPRLFIRSKGENYAPAIDEYKLPIHE
-569 YMGIILRKKDL
+569 IIDL
-580 YFLAIMNKKNTKV
+580 YDRKLFKK
-593 FSSKVPSQGE
+593 P
-603 CFEKMIYKQFDATK
+603 
-617 QVPKCST
+617 P
-624 ELKRVKEAIEIDDKP
+624 KEASLEDTEIFKASLTKLIDYFKLGFSRHES
-639 YYELFDKQKFSK
+639 YRHYKFN
-651 PLTITREI
+651 
-659 WQLNNLVWDKK
+659 WKK
-670 TNSFVRR
+670 S
-677 KKDETRPKKFQQEY
+677 DE
-691 LDITEDREGYCE
+691 
-703 ALRKWIDFVKDFLAS
+703 
-718 YKSTSIY
+718 
-725 NIKYK
+725 YK
-730 DSSEYASIKEFY
+730 DIDEFY
-742 NFLDQELYHIEFS
+742 QDTIES
-755 NVSVDYINELIEEG
+755 CYQIIHQPINWDVVEEYTKEG

-781 SPHSKGTPNMHTLY
+781 SSHSKGTPNMHTLY
-795 WKTLFDERNLA
+795 WKTLFDEQNLA

-826 REVTHPAN
+826 RKVTHPAN
-834 EPIKTKNPKSEKE
+834 EPIKTKNPKSKKE

-922 KEQYS
+922 KKQYS
-927 LNEIVTQYNR
+927 LNDIVNQYNR

-959 TIENIKDLKQGYL
+959 SIENIKDLKQGYL
-972 SQVVHKIAQLIVQY
+972 SQVVHKIAQLMVQY

-1098 FETIRYNE
+1098 FEAIRYNE

-1115 DYEHFTTKAEG
+1115 DYKHFTEKAEG

-1145 KSKNSSWDYKTINL
+1145 KSKSSSWDYKKINL
-1159 TEEYKALFEQFSIN
+1159 TEEYKTLFEQFSIN

-1207 IPKTDTDY
+1207 IPNTDTDY